1 MNDMYLNVNTFNDL
15 FKILKNKN
23 SYIDD
28 TDSRLEIAQKKQK
41 QLTTYIEQLKT
52 SNMTNKEALMNTEDV
67 LKILN
72 SIIDNLSVTKEGL
85 EVIEK
90 NILRLIAKKED
101 LSYADS
107 DLSEDITRIK
117 NDINSFDELSTKL
130 NQDIYDKYSIV
141 KNFFNSTPALS
152 IYSTPNEDSAF
163 ELSNKKNN
171 IADFSNPTTS
181 NIISNTLDIQDN
193 FVLRI
198 SEKDNKVYLPYSKTE
213 ILKYLETYPN
223 VFKDITSVIDREFI
237 MDLSFYTKHTFLARF
252 REVYSLIRNREMK
265 SFTDALKRAF
275 DLMFKYELNPALV
288 AGLKS
293 EAQLDSLLECL
304 EKNTLDDFKP
314 FKIIFEINPAKRH

>member
-1 MNDMYLNVNTFNDL
+1 MNDMYLNVSTFNDL

-23 SYIDD
+23 SYVDNA
-28 TDSRLEIAQKKQK
+28 DSRLEIAQKRQK

-52 SNMTNKEALMNTEDV
+52 SNMTSKESLMNTEDV

-72 SIIDNLSVTKEGL
+72 SIIDNLNITKEGL

-130 NQDIYDKYSIV
+130 NQDICDKYSII

-152 IYSTPNEDSAF
+152 MYSDPDEDAAF
-163 ELSNKKNN
+163 ELSNHKNN
-171 IADFSNPTTS
+171 IADFSTS
-181 NIISNTLDIQDN
+181 AATNSSINLDIEDN
-193 FVLRI
+193 LVLRI
-198 SEKDNKVYLPYSKTE
+198 SERDNKVYLPYTKAE
-213 ILKYLETYPN
+213 VLKYLETYPK
-223 VFKDITSVIDREFI
+223 VFKDAASVVNREFI
-237 MDLSFYTKHTFLARF
+237 TDLTFYTRHTFLARF
-252 REVYSLIRNREMK
+252 REVFSLIRNREMK
-265 SFTDALKRAF
+265 SFADALKRAF

-304 EKNTLDDFKP
+304 ERNTLDEFKP
-314 FKIIFEINPAKRH
+314 FKIIFEINPAKKH

>member
-1 MNDMYLNVNTFNDL
+1 MNDMYLNVSSFNDL

-23 SYIDD
+23 SYVDNA
-28 TDSRLEIAQKKQK
+28 DSRLEIAQKRQS
-41 QLTTYIEQLKT
+41 QLTTYIEQLKS
-52 SNMTNKEALMNTEDV
+52 SNMTSKEALMNTEDV

-72 SIIDNLSVTKEGL
+72 SVIESLHVTKEGL

-90 NILRLIAKKED
+90 NILKLIAKKED

-141 KNFFNSTPALS
+141 KNFFINTPAIS
-152 IYSTPNEDSAF
+152 MYVNENEDSAF
-163 ELSNKKNN
+163 ELSNSKNN
-171 IADFSNPTTS
+171 ITNFSNATEFNS
-181 NIISNTLDIQDN
+181 DAVLDVEDN
-193 FVLRI
+193 LVLRI
-198 SEKDNKVYLPYSKTE
+198 SERDNKVYLPYTKAE
-213 ILKYLETYPN
+213 VLKYLETYPK
-223 VFKDITSVIDREFI
+223 VFKDASSVINREFI
-237 MDLSFYTKHTFLARF
+237 MDLTFYTRHTFLARF
-252 REVYSLIRNREMK
+252 REVFSLIRNREMK
-265 SFTDALKRAF
+265 SFADALKRAF

-304 EKNTLDDFKP
+304 EKNTLDEFKP
-314 FKIIFEINPAKRH
+314 FKIIFEINPAKKY

>member
-1 MNDMYLNVNTFNDL
+1 MNDMYLNVSSFNDL

-23 SYIDD
+23 SYVDN

-41 QLTTYIEQLKT
+41 QLTTYIEQLKA
-52 SNMTNKEALMNTEDV
+52 SNMTSKEAIMNTEDV

-72 SIIDNLSVTKEGL
+72 SIIDNLNITKEGL

-101 LSYADS
+101 LSYVDS

-141 KNFFNSTPALS
+141 KNFFNNTPALS
-152 IYSTPNEDSAF
+152 MYSDPSEDAAF
-163 ELSNKKNN
+163 ELSNHKNN
-171 IADFSNPTTS
+171 IADTSASAITNFSIN
-181 NIISNTLDIQDN
+181 LDIEDN
-193 FVLRI
+193 LVLRI
-198 SEKDNKVYLPYSKTE
+198 SERDNKVYLPYTKE
-213 ILKYLETYPN
+213 EVLKYLETYPK
-223 VFKDITSVIDREFI
+223 VFKDASSVINREFI
-237 MDLSFYTKHTFLARF
+237 MDLTFYTRHTFLARF

-265 SFTDALKRAF
+265 SFADALKRAF

-293 EAQLDSLLECL
+293 ESQLDSLLECL
-304 EKNTLDDFKP
+304 EKNTLDEFKP

>member
-1 MNDMYLNVNTFNDL
+1 MNDMYLNVSSFNDL

-23 SYIDD
+23 SYVDNA
-28 TDSRLEIAQKKQK
+28 DSRLEVAQKRQK
-41 QLTTYIEQLKT
+41 QLTTYIEQLKS
-52 SNMTNKEALMNTEDV
+52 SNMTNKESLMNTEDV

-72 SIIDNLSVTKEGL
+72 SIIDNLNITKEGL

-107 DLSEDITRIK
+107 DLSEDINKIK
-117 NDINSFDELSTKL
+117 KDIDSFDELSTKL

-141 KNFFNSTPALS
+141 KNFFANTPALS
-152 IYSTPNEDSAF
+152 MYSDPSEDAAF
-163 ELSNKKNN
+163 ELSNQNNN
-171 IADFSNPTTS
+171 IADFSASALNNS
-181 NIISNTLDIQDN
+181 SINLDIEDN
-193 FVLRI
+193 LVLRI
-198 SEKDNKVYLPYSKTE
+198 SERDNKVYLPYTKAE
-213 ILKYLETYPN
+213 VLKYLETYPK
-223 VFKDITSVIDREFI
+223 VFKDSSSVINREFI
-237 MDLSFYTKHTFLARF
+237 MDLTFYTRHTFLARF
-252 REVYSLIRNREMK
+252 REVFSLIRNREMK
-265 SFTDALKRAF
+265 SFADALKRAF

-304 EKNTLDDFKP
+304 EKNTLDEFKP